1 MPSSLQALLLLPEKY
16 LHSNLVKIQFFMA
29 YFFLSCLSLM
39 KEELN
44 LANSSSNISHY
55 RAMEGVGRI
64 CWYIPLGGWEFQAD
78 WVTS

>member
-1 MPSSLQALLLLPEKY
+1 
-16 LHSNLVKIQFFMA
+16 
-29 YFFLSCLSLM
+29 M